1 MELPLC
7 LIYIDNGKIID
18 VNSTFESTIKLLN
31 VDYKN
36 TDIVNKNITDIF
48 EFDIDYAL
56 MIISNYRLYLRYT
69 IINNII
75 ALNCINNQLIDS
87 KYFIHNTITPLTNI
101 IELTKILDNTNLSP
115 KQKEYISIIKNN
127 NFELTKNINDITN
140 FLNYFS
146 KGIKLYHESINLS
159 VSINNVLQLIS
170 NIYKTS
176 IDININQDVIL
187 YDKQVVFDMLYHIL
201 FVFIKNLD
209 EKYMQISYE
218 NKKLIFTSKSFNTA
232 YYEDKLKNCLIH
244 NYNYN
249 ESLDIHLLK
258 LLLKLTR
265 SKIEYKQQTYTL
277 ILE

>member
-7 LIYIDNGKIID
+7 LIYIENGKIID
-18 VNSTFESTIKLLN
+18 VNSTFETTIKLLN
-31 VDYKN
+31 EDYKN

-56 MIISNYRLYLRYT
+56 MIISNYRIYLKYT

-101 IELTKILDNTNLSP
+101 IELTKILDNTNLSS
-115 KQKEYISIIKNN
+115 KQKEYISIIKKN

-146 KGIKLYHESINLS
+146 KGVKLYHESINLS
-159 VSINNVLQLIS
+159 TSINNVLQLIS
-170 NIYKTS
+170 NIYKSS
-176 IDININQDVIL
+176 IDIDIKQDIIL
-187 YDKQVVFDMLYHIL
+187 HDKQVVFDMLYHIV
-201 FVFIKNLD
+201 FVFVKNLN
-209 EKYMQISYE
+209 ENYMRISYE

-232 YYEDKLKNCLIH
+232 HYETKLKECLIH

-249 ESLDIHLLK
+249 ESLDIHLIK